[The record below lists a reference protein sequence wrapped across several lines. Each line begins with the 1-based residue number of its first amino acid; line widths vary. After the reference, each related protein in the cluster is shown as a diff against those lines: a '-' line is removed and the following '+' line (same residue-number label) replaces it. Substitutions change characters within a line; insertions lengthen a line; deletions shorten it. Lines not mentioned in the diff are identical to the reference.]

1 MEEKEDKSIFNRA
14 LHNFT
19 FDVAARGGI
28 RHLYNLG
35 LSAKEIQKELRY
47 PLPLERIEKELSEYK
62 KELSESDITDA

>member
-1 MEEKEDKSIFNRA
+1 MDENEDKSIFNRA

-35 LSAKEIQKELRY
+35 LSAEEIRKELSY
-47 PLPLERIEKELSEYK
+47 PLPIERIEAEIAAYVDELK
-62 KELSESDITDA
+62 GTV

>member
-1 MEEKEDKSIFNRA
+1 MDENEDKSIFNRA

-35 LSAKEIQKELRY
+35 LSAAEIQKELSY
-47 PLPLERIEKELSEYK
+47 PLPIERIEKEIAEYE
-62 KELSESDITDA
+62 KELGKA

>member
-1 MEEKEDKSIFNRA
+1 MEENEDKSIFNRA

-35 LSAKEIQKELRY
+35 LSATEIQKELDY
-47 PLPLERIEKELSEYK
+47 PLPIERIEKEIEEYI
-62 KELSESDITDA
+62 KEK

>member
-1 MEEKEDKSIFNRA
+1 MEENEDKSIFNRA

-35 LSAKEIQKELRY
+35 LSPEEIRKELSY
-47 PLPLERIEKELSEYK
+47 PLPIERIEREIMEYEKEK
-62 KELSESDITDA
+62 NTPHPAD

>member
-1 MEEKEDKSIFNRA
+1 MDKNEDKSIFNQA

-35 LSAKEIQKELRY
+35 LSAEEIRKELSY
-47 PLPLERIEKELSEYK
+47 PLPIERIEAEIAAYEKEKGEG
-62 KELSESDITDA
+62 